1 MPISV
6 LQVLQR
12 AADSVS
18 PAISP
23 FKAIWGQWEARGAPS
38 GEKGLYLQ
46 AEDALKRALADLGE
60 RNIPEFARSGSLG
73 RYAAALKT
81 AIRNA
86 ERQGS

>member
-1 MPISV
+1 MQISV

-12 AADSVS
+12 AAETVS
-18 PAISP
+18 PATSP

-60 RNIPEFARSGSLG
+60 RNIPEFARSESVD
-73 RYAAALKT
+73 RYATALKR
-81 AIRNA
+81 AIHNA